1 MNGSHGFHYI
11 KRTKTTIC
19 YTFFTIFLEFLNVP
33 RSIVIVHCQ
42 MIPRLCDTN
51 TQAKLTKVAH
61 NTTDDDACDV
71 EYNFAFDGAGRPT
84 TVQVGSQTLSTTVYN
99 PDGTVQKVTYG
110 NSSACLLQQSSIDI
124 IIIVIRFNCFS

>member
-1 MNGSHGFHYI
+1 
-11 KRTKTTIC
+11 
-19 YTFFTIFLEFLNVP
+19 
-33 RSIVIVHCQ
+33 